1 MTWRSTTVR
10 RARAPRVVTLLVA
23 LVCAGAL
30 ASCSHGSPR
39 GTASPITKAAPRTPV
54 LVTIGSNATFG
65 NPDYPLTDSWPQKLY
80 HSSFPQSAVLV
91 NAADRAAVTVNS
103 AISVQVPLAIE
114 ERATVVGV
122 WLGDIDL
129 ATGIPAAIFETRLDD
144 LVKRLRASGAR
155 VLLGNLSTAQPG
167 AADYDTA
174 IANVARARG
183 ATLVDI
189 AAALSATPDIGP
201 SSSSMTPTISGRVAD
216 AFSVALAGS

>member
-1 MTWRSTTVR
+1 MTLRRVR
-10 RARAPRVVTLLVA
+10 VHRASCVPRLLAV

-30 ASCSHGSPR
+30 ASCSHGSSR
-39 GTASPITKAAPRTPV
+39 GTASPTTSVAPRTAV
-54 LVTIGSNATFG
+54 LVTIGSDATFG
-65 NPDYPLTDSWPQKLY
+65 NPDFPLTDSWPQKLY

-91 NAADRAAVTVNS
+91 NAADHAAVTVNS
-103 AISVQVPLAIE
+103 AISVQVPLALE
-114 ERATVVGV
+114 QRATVVGV

-144 LVKRLRASGAR
+144 LVKRLRDSGAR

-167 AADYDTA
+167 AADYDNA

-189 AAALSATPDIGP
+189 AAALSSTPDIGP

-216 AFSVALAGS
+216 AFSAAIAGS